1 MSRYVATFVG
11 GGIGG
16 ALFDIQQ
23 TKIEPFFNP
32 ELKQQDANLVDFI
45 LRGQTKDLINEVNRF
60 RKSFNDKLSP
70 ELGEYNGQKIFISSD
85 NGKSSADIIADQTI
99 EYIRSLDGAISMEMR
114 KGYKDMFDRGG
125 EAFKNVEKFDEY
137 VRSEYKDLVTE
148 VIAQQQKIKDLEK
161 TNPEEFKNANEE
173 LKNLQEKLNNFFNGD
188 AYLDY
193 LVQYG
198 AYTDP
203 GFRKMFSN
211 LDVEGYTYNV
221 YGLDYNNLDKS
232 QNPGKI
238 TKDKIDKEYADY
250 FNDKSNETFG
260 NTLKPLGKLYLSLL
274 EKNSKNLKEW
284 SNNKNQQ
291 DWLKTLFQEFK
302 ASEEFQKI
310 QQEELDTIDKIS
322 NGELS
327 EEEIKKFEKKLSLR
341 ELNTNRTLLKVLKK
355 TPGIFTISNQFGSEE
370 FVDKLLSSN
379 FININSFDKD
389 EQEIVKEFINSEFS
403 KLPISNVNRNTI
415 SEFIESLN
423 ERILEGDTSNMYIKK
438 LQELSKNK
446 ESEKSKSGVLSVVT
460 PKEINI
466 LIENF
471 DPEILT
477 IKGNS
482 IIDEIKTSKFIDS
495 DLLSTLD
502 KIFNTKLVLLE
513 GLENLKLDSKYENSE
528 EDLSLID

>member
-1 MSRYVATFVG
+1 M
-11 GGIGG
+11 
-16 ALFDIQQ
+16 
-23 TKIEPFFNP
+23 
-32 ELKQQDANLVDFI
+32 
-45 LRGQTKDLINEVNRF
+45 
-60 RKSFNDKLSP
+60 
-70 ELGEYNGQKIFISSD
+70 
-85 NGKSSADIIADQTI
+85 
-99 EYIRSLDGAISMEMR
+99 
-114 KGYKDMFDRGG
+114 
-125 EAFKNVEKFDEY
+125 
-137 VRSEYKDLVTE
+137 
-148 VIAQQQKIKDLEK
+148 
-161 TNPEEFKNANEE
+161 
-173 LKNLQEKLNNFFNGD
+173 
-188 AYLDY
+188 
-193 LVQYG
+193 
-198 AYTDP
+198 
-203 GFRKMFSN
+203 
-211 LDVEGYTYNV
+211 
-221 YGLDYNNLDKS
+221 
-232 QNPGKI
+232 
-238 TKDKIDKEYADY
+238 
-250 FNDKSNETFG
+250 
-260 NTLKPLGKLYLSLL
+260 
-274 EKNSKNLKEW
+274 
-284 SNNKNQQ
+284 
-291 DWLKTLFQEFK
+291 
-302 ASEEFQKI
+302 
-310 QQEELDTIDKIS
+310 DTIDKIR

-379 FININSFDKD
+379 FINIDSFDKD

-438 LQELSKNK
+438 LQELSKDK

-482 IIDEIKTSKFIDS
+482 IIDEIKKSKFIDS

-513 GLENLKLDSKYENSE
+513 GLENLKLDPKYENSE
-528 EDLSLID
+528 EDLNLIN